1 MVAEVGYRE
10 MSYTQQDDENGSK
23 ANEDAM
29 EVIDRY
35 HLDGL
40 KRKKTLAKVECTRTR
55 RKLVALMNSDL
66 PPRKQIRKA
75 LQEIKLYRK

>member
-1 MVAEVGYRE
+1 
-10 MSYTQQDDENGSK
+10 MSYIQQDDENGRK

-40 KRKKTLAKVECTRTR
+40 KRKKLRI
-55 RKLVALMNSDL
+55 
-66 PPRKQIRKA
+66 KQHV
-75 LQEIKLYRK
+75 QEREEI